1 VFDKVTITYRGAKY
15 EVGRGRDFYGIW
27 TVGGSRSQPLQWWPE
42 TSEGWSAAWTK
53 FTQIEAPGAITPVG
67 RRTPPVASGPVTS
80 SPVASSRAQAGE
92 SAGVR
97 DPGTAAAGPATA
109 LLDDRDRD
117 RDREGAAGSGDAPFT
132 QGPQFTQ
139 GSPFSQGPEFAQG
152 PQFARGGAPYGA
164 RTADSRT
171 GAVGAAL
178 LAVGVVLG
186 IAGLFPAYL
195 AGASLSQQPA
205 QLVPHAIYLAVW
217 AASAVLILLGG
228 VRLRL
233 GALLGVGISVVTFGL
248 FFADAGTAIA
258 AGAHTAGWGL
268 WLSLLGWLACAAGSV
283 LAFLL
288 RPAAASPADGARGR
302 LARQDYLRRPRG
314 SELGPV
320 VLLVLAGLGVAAAFA
335 PAWDS
340 YTLRTAAGQS
350 QSLTAGNAFSNPG
363 LVITGDV
370 AVMVALAAVV
380 IVAALWRPLHHGA
393 LLLAGA
399 VIPMAAQAVSAL
411 IQAGEATSPTQFGIS
426 PAQATQ
432 IGLTINSG
440 VTPAFWIYC
449 AFLVALVVSCA
460 WMLFTP
466 HQGTG
471 TPAES
476 FAPPSGPAAGSYAYP
491 WSPAA
496 PAAEQSSVRPTAAD
510 DDPADLGDDDDLADL
525 GDDDDRADLDGDD
538 ETGTDMVPGF
548 ETTGYRGSGDHPTA

>member
-53 FTQIEAPGAITPVG
+53 FTEIEAPGAIIPVG
-67 RRTPPVASGPVTS
+67 RRTPPVASSPVAS
-80 SPVASSRAQAGE
+80 SPVASSPVAPSPVAPSPVAPSGAQAGE
-92 SAGVR
+92 RAGFR
-97 DPGTAAAGPATA
+97 DAGTGAAGPATA
-109 LLDDRDRD
+109 LLDDRA
-117 RDREGAAGSGDAPFT
+117 GAVGSGDAPF
-132 QGPQFTQ
+132 
-139 GSPFSQGPEFAQG
+139 AQG
-152 PQFARGGAPYGA
+152 PGFAQGGAPYSA

-195 AGASLSQQPA
+195 AGVSLSQQPA

-217 AASAVLILLGG
+217 TASTVLILLGG
-228 VRLRL
+228 IRLRL

-283 LAFLL
+283 LAFLF
-288 RPAAASPADGARGR
+288 RSAAAPPADGTRGW
-302 LARQDYLRRPRG
+302 LARQGYLHRPRG

-320 VLLVLAGLGVAAAFA
+320 VMLVLAGLGVAAAFA

-363 LVITGDV
+363 LVIAGDV

-399 VIPMAAQAVSAL
+399 IIPMAAQAVSAL

-426 PAQATQ
+426 PTEATQ

-449 AFLVALVVSCA
+449 GFLVALVVSCA

-466 HQGTG
+466 HQATG
-471 TPAES
+471 TPGEV
-476 FAPPSGPAAGSYAYP
+476 FAPRPGPAAGTYAYP
-491 WSPAA
+491 WNPAA
-496 PAAEQSSVRPTAAD
+496 PDVEQSSDRPTAD
-510 DDPADLGDDDDLADL
+510 DDPAALDDDE
-525 GDDDDRADLDGDD
+525 
-538 ETGTDMVPGF
+538 ETETDMVLGF
-548 ETTGYRGSGDHPTA
+548 EPTGYSAAGPHDSYSAAGPHDSDHPTA

>member
-1 VFDKVTITYRGAKY
+1 
-15 EVGRGRDFYGIW
+15 
-27 TVGGSRSQPLQWWPE
+27 
-42 TSEGWSAAWTK
+42 
-53 FTQIEAPGAITPVG
+53 
-67 RRTPPVASGPVTS
+67 
-80 SPVASSRAQAGE
+80 
-92 SAGVR
+92 
-97 DPGTAAAGPATA
+97 
-109 LLDDRDRD
+109 
-117 RDREGAAGSGDAPFT
+117 
-132 QGPQFTQ
+132 
-139 GSPFSQGPEFAQG
+139 
-152 PQFARGGAPYGA
+152 
-164 RTADSRT
+164 
-171 GAVGAAL
+171 
-178 LAVGVVLG
+178 VGVVLG

-195 AGASLSQQPA
+195 AGASLSSQPA

-217 AASAVLILLGG
+217 AASTVLILLGG

-283 LAFLL
+283 LAFLF
-288 RPAAASPADGARGR
+288 RSAAAPPADGTRGW
-302 LARQDYLRRPRG
+302 LARPGYLHRPRG

-340 YTLRTAAGQS
+340 YTLHTAAGQS

-363 LVITGDV
+363 LVIAGDV
-370 AVMVALAAVV
+370 AVMIALAAVV

-399 VIPMAAQAVSAL
+399 VIPMVAQAVSAL

-426 PAQATQ
+426 PTEATQ

-449 AFLVALVVSCA
+449 GFLVALVVSCA

-466 HQGTG
+466 HQATG
-471 TPAES
+471 TPGEV
-476 FAPPSGPAAGSYAYP
+476 FAPAPGPAGGTYAYP

-496 PAAEQSSVRPTAAD
+496 PDAEQSSVRPTAD
-510 DDPADLGDDDDLADL
+510 DDS
-525 GDDDDRADLDGDD
+525 ADLDDD
-538 ETGTDMVPGF
+538 ETDMVPGF
-548 ETTGYRGSGDHPTA
+548 EPTSYSAAGPRDSDHPVA